1 MKNFTRLLLFIILAF
16 LAGCSK
22 DSEEPLVGN
31 WTAVSFTTSLPVDE
45 NDDGTAH
52 TDLYDEIECVSMEAS
67 FTERGNFSIVSTDQ
81 TYEVQIVNG
90 EVKLIPTGCGS
101 YTEKGR
107 WTLNAASDLL
117 SLEFVIDGNPETTVV
132 DVPVELSTDRLLMKE
147 LLFSEDSVR
156 ITYSVEFVKD

>member
-1 MKNFTRLLLFIILAF
+1 MKNISRLLIIFTVTL

-22 DSEEPLVGN
+22 DSEKPLVGN

-45 NDDGTAH
+45 NGDGIAL

-81 TYEVQIVNG
+81 TYEIEIVNG
-90 EVKLIPTGCGS
+90 EVKLIPTGCGA

-107 WTLNAASDLL
+107 WTLNAASTLL
-117 SLEFVIDGNPETTVV
+117 SLEFVVDGNPETTVV
-132 DVPVELSTDRLLMKE
+132 DVPVEISPERLVMKE

-156 ITYSVEFVKD
+156 ITYSVEFLKD